1 MNKPQPLTTPSV
13 KHIPFAYGMAAA
25 ADKLAA
31 AISIVVFL
39 ISILGYWVYRW
50 RNPRCNGRL
59 PPGSMGF
66 PLLGETLQFIA
77 PHTDAGVSPFL
88 KERIKRYGPVF
99 KTSLFGLRVVAS
111 AEPEFSYSIL
121 QQEGS
126 FASWYPESLAKIFG
140 EKTLPYVPA
149 PTYKY
154 AKSLLWKMFGLE
166 SLRETLVPEFEEFAC
181 RFLQKWSQTPSIE
194 VHDAVSD
201 MVFDLTAK
209 KLISYDPAKW
219 SWNFRKT
226 FDELMKGVS
235 SFPLDIPGTTYSQC
249 LKIRKK
255 TVKMLEKMM
264 EERIGCPEVKHG
276 DFLDILIN
284 ERKNEKTLITH
295 ELAVD
300 LIFGLLFAAFDP
312 TCSTLTLTIKLISE
326 NPEVLEALQ
335 EEHKKILKKKEDPSS
350 GLTWEDCKS
359 MKLTAM
365 VITEATR
372 LSNFAGMIFRKASH
386 DYTTKEGYTIP
397 AGWAVMVCPP
407 VSHFNPEVYKDPLT
421 FNPWRWEKG
430 TVDITGRSKDY
441 LAFGSGLRHCAGAD
455 FSKTQMSVF
464 LHHLLMNY
472 RWTVIEGGTVGWRP
486 EIYFPNG
493 FHIRLEKKSKEEQVK
508 TN

>member
-1 MNKPQPLTTPSV
+1 
-13 KHIPFAYGMAAA
+13 
-25 ADKLAA
+25 
-31 AISIVVFL
+31 
-39 ISILGYWVYRW
+39 
-50 RNPRCNGRL
+50 
-59 PPGSMGF
+59 MGL

-77 PHTDAGVSPFL
+77 PHSNFGISPYL
-88 KERIKRYGPVF
+88 KERINRYGPVF

-111 AEPEFSYSIL
+111 ADPEFSYTIL
-121 QQEGS
+121 QQEAS
-126 FASWYPESLAKIFG
+126 FASWYPDSLANIFG
-140 EKTLPYVPA
+140 PQNLPYVPA

-154 AKSLLWKMFGLE
+154 AKSVLWKMFGLD
-166 SLRETLVPEFEEFAC
+166 SLREKLIPDFEDFSS
-181 RFLQKWSQTPSIE
+181 RFLRSWSEKPSIE
-194 VHDAVSD
+194 LHDAVSD

-209 KLISYDPAKW
+209 KLISYDPSKW
-219 SWNFRKT
+219 SWNFRKN
-226 FDELMKGVS
+226 FDELMKGIT
-235 SFPLDIPGTTYSQC
+235 SFPLAIPGTTYSHC

-255 TVKMLEKMM
+255 TLKMLEKMM
-264 EERIGCPEVKHG
+264 EERMACPEVEHG

-295 ELAVD
+295 EIALD

-312 TCSTLTLTIKLISE
+312 TCSTLTLTVKLITE
-326 NPEVLEALQ
+326 HPKVLEALE
-335 EEHKKILKKKEDPSS
+335 EEHNEILKKKEYPGS
-350 GLTWEDCKS
+350 GITWEDIKS
-359 MKLTAM
+359 MKFTAM

-372 LSNFAGMIFRKASH
+372 LSNFAAMLFRKASR

-430 TVDITGRSKDY
+430 TDTTGGSKDY

-472 RWTVIEGGTVGWRP
+472 RWTRIGGGEVAWRP
-486 EIYFPNG
+486 EICFPKG
-493 FHIRLEKKSKEEQVK
+493 YHIRLEKKS
-508 TN
+508 N